1 MKRDRRTSPI
11 VYSTMYPKATDDGDD
26 AVYLTDAARAWLAL
40 NDSPNR
46 NAPSPQRRAES
57 RKEAVRAAA
66 ERLFLRVISTPGKD
80 NNK

>member
-26 AVYLTDAARAWLAL
+26 AVYLTDSARAWLQQ

-46 NAPSPQRRAES
+46 NAPSPQRRAEVIDAQEL
-57 RKEAVRAAA
+57 RQRRAARDRA
-66 ERLFLRVISTPGKD
+66 ERLFVKVV
-80 NNK
+80 K